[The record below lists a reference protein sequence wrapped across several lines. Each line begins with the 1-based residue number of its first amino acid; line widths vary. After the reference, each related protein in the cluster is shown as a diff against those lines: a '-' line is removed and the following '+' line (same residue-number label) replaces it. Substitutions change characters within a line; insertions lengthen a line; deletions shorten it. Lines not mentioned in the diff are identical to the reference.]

1 MAVQHI
7 VLLEPKNGVTDAQMR
22 EALKSAAGLKG
33 KVPGVS
39 EVKSGKNFTDRAG
52 NFSHAI
58 IVTLQDKDTL
68 SGYGPHPA
76 HQEVA
81 KTLGGLTE
89 NLFAVDF
96 ET

>member
-1 MAVQHI
+1 MVPVGRVH
-7 VLLEPKNGVTDAQMR
+7 MR
-22 EALKSAAGLKG
+22 DHQPIHL
-33 KVPGVS
+33 

-52 NFSHAI
+52 SFSYAI

-76 HQEVA
+76 HQEVT

-89 NLFAVDF
+89 NLIAVDF